1 MDNKYQKI
9 PSNNNGV
16 SPSSTISDLLPSDIL
31 EEIGMTKMQN
41 PKISVSSNHLK
52 YDSLNDEE
60 INEKI
65 SIKNKNESS
74 KFIYHSNMN
83 SIEIIN

>member
-1 MDNKYQKI
+1 MDNKYEKI
-9 PSNNNGV
+9 PSNNISV
-16 SPSSTISDLLPSDIL
+16 SPSSKISDLLPSDIL

>member
-1 MDNKYQKI
+1 MENKDEI
-9 PSNNNGV
+9 IASVN
-16 SPSSTISDLLPSDIL
+16 SSTSTSSKISDLLPSDIL